1 MLTSWSGQT
10 QKHIQEVSKR
20 ESFPRVERDCMC
32 DGKNDL
38 SRNTLVFIGLQMSVL
53 ARQ

>member
-1 MLTSWSGQT
+1 MLPSCSGQT

-20 ESFPRVERDCMC
+20 EVCHVLSTTACVME
-32 DGKNDL
+32 KNDL
-38 SRNTLVFIGLQMSVL
+38 SGNTLVFIALQWSVL